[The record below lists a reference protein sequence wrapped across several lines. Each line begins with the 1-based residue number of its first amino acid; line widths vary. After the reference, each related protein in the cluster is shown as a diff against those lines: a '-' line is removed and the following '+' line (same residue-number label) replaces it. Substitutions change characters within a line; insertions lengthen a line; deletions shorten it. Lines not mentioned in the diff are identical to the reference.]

1 MIIFLNIFLHVT
13 KVLDIFP
20 FVLDSRLI
28 PRGFPKPWVLCS
40 RARVSTVSIPWYSW
54 YSPTCYTDYRL
65 LYIRGLQGARWSVR
79 FILAMKFS
87 AHSIRLAP
95 PERAIRVILLAI
107 LRSAT
112 VPTSMPF
119 QWGEYISDPGDV
131 CSMCEGMPIQGI
143 RCETQVIEDL
153 KRTSL
158 ICQSPICHSFCFPMS
173 VFTLRWILTV
183 LNIFH
188 FWAWPS
194 FSVPVGTGHLARMA
208 LTRRSSSACE
218 LITKMIMTSQS
229 CWWRFCPN
237 VHTSGI
243 LSTMDSFNWC
253 SAGRR
258 RRSQGGIYRYIE
270 NKNSILQWRRRDID
284 IGQGEG
290 YNWQVHQNHI
300 NQVH

>member
-1 MIIFLNIFLHVT
+1 
-13 KVLDIFP
+13 
-20 FVLDSRLI
+20 
-28 PRGFPKPWVLCS
+28 
-40 RARVSTVSIPWYSW
+40 
-54 YSPTCYTDYRL
+54 
-65 LYIRGLQGARWSVR
+65 
-79 FILAMKFS
+79 MKFS

-131 CSMCEGMPIQGI
+131 YSMCEGMPIQWI

-218 LITKMIMTSQS
+218 LITKMIMLHNHADDA
-229 CWWRFCPN
+229 F

-243 LSTMDSFNWC
+243 LTTRDSFNWC

-258 RRSQGGIYRYIE
+258 RRSQGGI
-270 NKNSILQWRRRDID
+270 SIYW
-284 IGQGEG
+284 E
-290 YNWQVHQNHI
+290 
-300 NQVH
+300 

>member
-1 MIIFLNIFLHVT
+1 
-13 KVLDIFP
+13 
-20 FVLDSRLI
+20 
-28 PRGFPKPWVLCS
+28 
-40 RARVSTVSIPWYSW
+40 
-54 YSPTCYTDYRL
+54 
-65 LYIRGLQGARWSVR
+65 
-79 FILAMKFS
+79 MKFS

-218 LITKMIMTSQS
+218 LITKMIMTPQS
-229 CWWRFCPN
+229 CWWRFCPYQWDTHN
-237 VHTSGI
+237 KGLLQLMQCRKEKEV
-243 LSTMDSFNWC
+243 
-253 SAGRR
+253 R
-258 RRSQGGIYRYIE
+258 RRSQGGHKEVPRYIE
-270 NKNSILQWRRRDID
+270 KKSILQCVGVNGMISNKEKEIID
-284 IGQGEG
+284 KFTRVTSIKSTKQQSVTDWVRYKWIDYIG
-290 YNWQVHQNHI
+290 
-300 NQVH
+300 

>member
-143 RCETQVIEDL
+143 RCETQVIGDL
-153 KRTSL
+153 KRTSNL
-158 ICQSPICHSFCFPMS
+158 PFTNMPFILVQNRFFP
-173 VFTLRWILTV
+173 
-183 LNIFH
+183 NI
-188 FWAWPS
+188 S
-194 FSVPVGTGHLARMA
+194 
-208 LTRRSSSACE
+208 
-218 LITKMIMTSQS
+218 
-229 CWWRFCPN
+229 
-237 VHTSGI
+237 
-243 LSTMDSFNWC
+243 
-253 SAGRR
+253 
-258 RRSQGGIYRYIE
+258 
-270 NKNSILQWRRRDID
+270 
-284 IGQGEG
+284 
-290 YNWQVHQNHI
+290 
-300 NQVH
+300 